1 MTVMEVANGAVR
13 DTVRAALMATA
24 RLRGGIA
31 ADLFSPAGRE
41 DPYPVYARLRE
52 LGPVATS
59 PLGVISA
66 QHATVNQVL
75 RNPATT
81 TATAARGNDEHT
93 PAFQRWLFG
102 APRRDHVI
110 DPSGPDSIIGMDGP
124 AHARV
129 RRLLSGEFTP
139 AAVARLRPRL
149 TTIAHDLLE
158 RVAGQPTFDLM
169 ADFADTL
176 PVLAVCEVLGI
187 PERDHRRFKAWGNAV
202 AADLDA
208 MVPAPR
214 QRAATRALAE
224 LGDYFAALIEQRRRD
239 PGDDMI
245 SRLALVEQ
253 DGDRLSD
260 REVVS
265 TSMLLLIAGFETTT
279 NLVGNGTLALLR
291 NRDQLDWLRADLA
304 RVPNAVEELLRY
316 DAPVQMSARFLGEPM
331 TAADGTVVPAGS
343 AITLFLGAANRD
355 PEVFADPDRLDLARP
370 DARKHLAFAS
380 GPHFCLGAALARL
393 EGEVAF
399 TALLEHL
406 GDLRPAG
413 TPVRRPTFVLRGMD
427 SLPLETR
434 PGA

>member
-1 MTVMEVANGAVR
+1 MTVMEVANGALR

-24 RLRGGIA
+24 RLRGGLA
-31 ADLFSPAGRE
+31 ADLFGPANRE
-41 DPYPVYARLRE
+41 DPYPVYDRLRDV
-52 LGPVATS
+52 GPVANL
-59 PLGVISA
+59 PIGVISA
-66 QHATVNQVL
+66 HHATCNAVL

-81 TATAARGNDEHT
+81 TATAARGADEHT

-110 DPSGPDSIIGMDGP
+110 DPIGPDSIIGMDGP

-129 RRLLSGEFTP
+129 RRLVSGEFTP
-139 AAVARLRPRL
+139 AAVQRLRPRL

-158 RVAGQPTFDLM
+158 RTADQPTFDLM
-169 ADFADTL
+169 ADYADTL

-187 PERDHRRFKAWGNAV
+187 PERDHRQFKEWGNAV

-224 LGDYFAALIEQRRRD
+224 LGDYFAALIEQRRRE

-253 DGDRLSD
+253 DGDRLTD

-279 NLVGNGTLALLR
+279 NLLGNGTLALLR
-291 NRDQLDWLRADLA
+291 NRDQLDWLRADLD

-316 DAPVQMSARFLGEPM
+316 DSPVQMSARFLGEPM
-331 TAADGTVVPAGS
+331 TASDGTVVPAGS
-343 AITLFLGAANRD
+343 AITLVLGGANRD
-355 PEVFADPDRLDLARP
+355 PEVFDDPHRLDLARP

-393 EGEVAF
+393 EGEIAF
-399 TALLEHL
+399 TALLEHH
-406 GDLRPAG
+406 GDLRLAG
-413 TPVRRPTFVLRGMD
+413 TPVRRPTFVLRGLD
-427 SLPLETR
+427 ALPLVTR
-434 PGA
+434 PGS